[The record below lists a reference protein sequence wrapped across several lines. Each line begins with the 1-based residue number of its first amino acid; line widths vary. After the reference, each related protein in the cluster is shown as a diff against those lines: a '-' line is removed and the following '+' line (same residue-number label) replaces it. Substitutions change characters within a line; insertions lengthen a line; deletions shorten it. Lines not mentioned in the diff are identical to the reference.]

1 MARPN
6 IRTTRLRK
14 FRPSIKVRGK
24 LATPA
29 EMNNL
34 LHRGTNQF
42 DTFILQLNTLNSG
55 PSNNDQFTLSLR
67 AGETYN
73 FIATVDGV
81 DLPPHT
87 TDSSPTY
94 TFNAAGIN
102 LIELRGADP
111 LNLDLGFPGL
121 HFDNGGDKL
130 KVINTVS
137 WGFTDWTSFEEAFYG
152 CFNMIISSDDI
163 VPVGQATNFSLAMFL
178 VNTFVVDGRW
188 DFSNALTLASFANSS
203 GLTAFKPRG
212 HLDNVTDMSNALGG
226 CTALISIRPL
236 LALPACTTIAF
247 MCQACTSLLSIEGVF
262 TDLEL
267 VETASFAFFN
277 SGITS
282 VPALSLPL
290 CTVADNMFNGDDALV
305 TVEEIQWGA
314 LSDGDSMFKACPNL
328 TTFVGVMDLSTTTD
342 LAAFLEGCSAV
353 NNLPLWDLSSNL
365 DMDRFVKECLSLTG
379 VPNWTLTACTSMFE
393 TFKNDAELLNVPDFN
408 GSTGNVTIMASC
420 LAGCGELTAL
430 PDWDVSNCTN
440 FGFMFIDC
448 TMMVYNGTTVYEL
461 KPAASIDCSSMFR
474 ACNALEL
481 PVLLTNSGSIIN
493 HNSMYSFTC
502 ITVFPPYDY
511 TNTTNLNGYCQ
522 QATVEIVTACNAPL
536 CTGMFDFVSN
546 CPVTSVTGIITTNV
560 LKTTGFMFAGCNLL
574 VEVGVFDTSGVT
586 NAQNMFSNAN
596 ALSELPIFDWSSNTN
611 FSNYLNGVTLTPESY
626 GDQLTSVDANGLS
639 DGTFDGGNSQYI
651 APSTPRNSMINKNWV
666 VTDDGAFM
674 AYAMSKFDASYK
686 VTVADDVTLDMTND
700 FSGYAWVFPNNRT
713 GAQRIMGKWEGTG
726 SQKSWHLSIGGGGN
740 IIFYHSVDG
749 AALTIFSSTVDVP
762 LSALSLVHFRLTGG
776 KIYVGING
784 ASEQSTARGDCFSGT
799 AEVEIGAIDGTT
811 YSNDFDITQAVLSD
825 SPSSLVN
832 MATIFGIGRPR
843 PYADIDPDITEND
856 VMAFELS
863 SNDTSV
869 TDESG
874 KGNDGAFVG
883 GSFVDGQ
890 DVTWDLSGNS
900 TLQITNSDGDPVTNS
915 DSDLIR
921 VVI

>member
-42 DTFILQLNTLNSG
+42 DTFILRLNTVNSG
-55 PSNNDQFTLSLR
+55 VSAPNQYTLPLR

-121 HFDNGGDKL
+121 HFDDGGDKL
-130 KVINTVS
+130 KVINLVS
-137 WGFTDWTSFEEAFYG
+137 WGFTDWTSSEDAFYG
-152 CFNMIISSDDI
+152 CENMVISTEDI
-163 VPVGQATNFSLAMFL
+163 VPVGSTTNFSRAFWE
-178 VNTFVVDGRW
+178 VNTFVVDSRW
-188 DFSNALTLASFANSS
+188 DLSNAINMAGFANDS
-203 GLTAFKPRG
+203 GLTAFNPSG
-212 HLDNVTDMSNALGG
+212 NLDSVTDMGNAFAGS
-226 CTALISIRPL
+226 LINRIGPISLPNCIEINSI
-236 LALPACTTIAF
+236 CNG
-247 MCQACTSLLSIEGVF
+247 CTSLLTIDEVF
-262 TDLEL
+262 TNLML
-267 VETASFAFFN
+267 VENADFAFFN
-277 SGITS
+277 SGITNA
-282 VPALSLPL
+282 PALNLPACSSASAVFRNCL
-290 CTVADNMFNGDDALV
+290 ELV

-314 LSDGDSMFKACPNL
+314 LLEGDDMFNLCTNL
-328 TTFVGVMDLSTTTD
+328 TTFVGIMDFSTSTN
-342 LAAFLEGCSAV
+342 LEAMLEGCSAV

-408 GSTGNVTIMASC
+408 GSTGNVVIMASC
-420 LAGCGELTAL
+420 FAGCGELTDL

-511 TNTTNLNGYCQ
+511 TNTTNLGGYCQ

-536 CTGMFDFVSN
+536 CTNMFDFVSN

-574 VEVGVFDTSGVT
+574 TEVGVFDTSGVN
-586 NAQNMFSNAN
+586 NAQSMFAN
-596 ALSELPIFDWSSNTN
+596 NSALTELPIFDWSSNIN
-611 FSNYLNGVTLTPESY
+611 FSNYLSGTTLTPESY
-626 GDQLTSVDANGLS
+626 GEQLTSVDANGLS

-651 APSTPRNSMINKNWV
+651 APSTPKNSMIAKNWV
-666 VTDDGAFM
+666 VTDGGAFM
-674 AYAMSKFDASYK
+674 AYAMSKFNPSYG
-686 VTVADDVTLDMTND
+686 VSTPDSNSLDMTND
-700 FSGYAWVFPNNRT
+700 FSGYAWVFPHNRN
-713 GAQRIMGKWEGTG
+713 QRQFVMGKYDSAGNQT
-726 SQKSWHLSIGGGGN
+726 SWLMTVETSGRFR
-740 IIFYHSVDG
+740 FYHSVDG
-749 AALTIFSSTVDVP
+749 IVETSFVSTIDVP
-762 LSALSLVHFRLTGG
+762 LNTLTMLHFRLTGG
-776 KIYVGING
+776 LLYLGKNG
-784 ASEQSTARGDCFSGT
+784 ASEQSTAKGACFSGT
-799 AEVEIGAIDGTT
+799 AEVDIGQLSADAV
-811 YSNDFDITQAVLSD
+811 YNDDFHISQVVLSD

-832 MATIFGIGRPR
+832 MATIYGIGRPR
-843 PYADIDPDITEND
+843 PYADIDTDITEND

-863 SNDTSV
+863 SNDTSL

-874 KGNDGAFVG
+874 TSNDGAFVG
-883 GSFVDGQ
+883 GSFVNGEE
-890 DVTWDLSGNS
+890 VTWDISGNS
-900 TLQITNSDGDPVTNS
+900 TLQVTNSDGDPITNS
-915 DSDLIR
+915 DSDPIR